1 LQKISFKN
9 SFMWKFGKGWKKD
22 SRQGKVDK
30 KSSPPKVQLKN
41 GTTFLY
47 GNKKVDSK
55 YFEVKI

>member
-1 LQKISFKN
+1 MATKEQLNCCFFTIGCQ
-9 SFMWKFGKGWKKD
+9 
-22 SRQGKVDK
+22 QGKVDK